1 MNTAVEVHVT
11 PNDHGSYDYT
21 KRKTTFTPKTATGTG
36 TGSDTITTIEVGRNT
51 LESSVSESGGVNTSV
66 DINIVPNDHGSY
78 DYTKRKTTFKPKVA
92 TGSST
97 GTVVDT
103 EVEVGRNTLSS
114 HVAGGGG
121 VNQAVEVNITPN
133 DHGSYDY
140 RKTTL
145 TYHEKSATATGGNM
159 LATVETTVKENAE
172 EEASESPSVGTVW
185 DVSAQ
190 PNDHGTKRIVKTR
203 RTAKAQQKSYTWID
217 QRKSATGYTVYMNK
231 LVVFR
236 NMQEM
241 PVEGGWETSSPSMGI
256 NEYGLL
262 DGTIHYQKLLRE
274 EKVDAQPGDGGM
286 IYSGTI
292 RVKDKKGNVETVR
305 FTTYRNARGCISS
318 GFLNGAVDYPHLHLH
333 SSDSG
338 TSGIKYE

>member
-1 MNTAVEVHVT
+1 MNVVKDVSQS
-11 PNDHGSYDYT
+11 PNEHGSFDGTVRTVTYQ
-21 KRKTTFTPKTATGTG
+21 PQSVTGTG
-36 TGSDTITTIEVGRNT
+36 GSAAATVEVETFRNNTTPKNPGA
-51 LESSVSESGGVNTSV
+51 GGVNVVKDVSQS
-66 DINIVPNDHGSY
+66 PNEHGSF
-78 DYTKRKTTFKPKVA
+78 D
-92 TGSST
+92 
-97 GTVVDT
+97 GTVRTV
-103 EVEVGRNTLSS
+103 
-114 HVAGGGG
+114 
-121 VNQAVEVNITPN
+121 
-133 DHGSYDY
+133 
-140 RKTTL
+140 
-145 TYHEKSATATGGNM
+145 TYQPQSATATGGNM
-159 LATVETTVKENAE
+159 LATVTTTVKENAVE
-172 EEASESPSVGTVW
+172 DNPSESPSVGTVW

-190 PNDHGTKRIVKTR
+190 PNDHGSKRIVKTR
-203 RTAKAQQKSYTWID
+203 RTAKAQLRSYTWID
-217 QRKSATGYTVYMNK
+217 QRKSATGYTVYQNK

-236 NMQEM
+236 NMEEM

-274 EKVDAQPGDGGM
+274 EHVNAQPGEGGM
-286 IYSGTI
+286 VYSGTI